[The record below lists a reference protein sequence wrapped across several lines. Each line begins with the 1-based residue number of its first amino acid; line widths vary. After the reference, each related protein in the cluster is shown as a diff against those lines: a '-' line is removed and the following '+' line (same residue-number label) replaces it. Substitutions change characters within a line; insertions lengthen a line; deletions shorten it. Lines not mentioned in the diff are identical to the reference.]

1 MVTVII
7 TAYNVEKWLQ
17 RAIQSVA
24 DQTVHDWELLII
36 DDGSTDGTGK
46 IADKA
51 AQSDMRVRSIHT
63 SNRGAAL
70 ARATGVAEARN
81 ELITFVDADDTI
93 EPHAI
98 EWLLRYVADEV
109 SVVVGGIRRYTDR
122 GSFAVRGA
130 FSGVMT
136 NAEFI
141 NGLLMDDFTP
151 SLCGKMFRRQDLLG
165 FGDILDSEILLN
177 EDLLMLIA
185 SLRKSGTL
193 YIDTSE
199 LIYNYSYRPGS
210 ATAQATMSFRGWQKL
225 VKGLS
230 AYVDD
235 NEVFFLYRLRRL
247 YDCCIT
253 RGAMFSRFHPAVREL
268 IADSKKY
275 YLESQDRRILRMLY
289 SRQLRRLVARRHRR
303 VAPPGGVII
312 SVIMPAYNGAA
323 VIERAVRS
331 IINQSFR
338 DWELIV
344 MDDCSIDST
353 PEVVRAIAA
362 VDSRIRFLRL
372 SSNMGQGAARL
383 QGVAAARGEY
393 LAFIDQDDVMA
404 PEALSRMWK
413 RADQTDADIVVM
425 GTRRMSRSGW
435 LRLPLFDP
443 AKFFK
448 KPVYTT
454 RELLPHLLRRDGFP
468 CTQWDR
474 LYRRDFV
481 EESRHV
487 DEPIGE
493 DLIFNLKIMA
503 RDGRV
508 AWVDYNG
515 YRWRRGGQSQ
525 GAYPQRWEHDM
536 AVYRRALEV
545 LTEEGLS
552 DNPTLRMN
560 LDQGLVNDFLDKVAS
575 ALRQEWRKGLRRF
588 IDDALENNELVQ
600 AMHNVGFEA
609 SRDNVVSKG
618 REWLRHHRLYYYT
631 LRLLDRF

>member
-7 TAYNVEKWLQ
+7 TAYNVEKWLP
-17 RAIQSVA
+17 RAIQSVI

-36 DDGSTDGTGK
+36 DDGSTDGTGE
-46 IADKA
+46 IADKT
-51 AQSDMRVRSIHT
+51 AQGDMRVRVIHT

-70 ARATGVAEARN
+70 ARATGVAEARS
-81 ELITFVDADDTI
+81 ELVTFVDADDTI

-98 EWLLRYVADEV
+98 EWMLRYVADEV
-109 SVVVGGIRRYTDR
+109 SVVVGGIRRYSDR

-130 FSGVMT
+130 FSGVIT

-165 FGDILDSEILLN
+165 FGGILDSEILLN

-185 SLRKSGTL
+185 ALRKSGNL

-199 LIYNYSYRPGS
+199 LIYNYSYRADS
-210 ATAQATMSFRGWQKL
+210 ATATATMSFRGWQKL

-253 RGAMFSRFHPAVREL
+253 RGAMFSRWHPAIKEL

-289 SRQLRRLVARRHRR
+289 SRQLRRIVARRHRR
-303 VAPPGGVII
+303 ITPPGGIII
-312 SVIMPAYNGAA
+312 SVIMAAYNGSAS
-323 VIERAVRS
+323 IERAVRS
-331 IINQSFR
+331 VINQTFR

-344 MDDCSIDST
+344 MDDCSIDAT
-353 PEVVRAIAA
+353 PDIVRAMAA
-362 VDSRIRFLRL
+362 VDSRIRLLRL

-383 QGVAAARGEY
+383 QGIAAARGEY
-393 LAFIDQDDVMA
+393 LAFIDQDDLMA
-404 PEALSRMWK
+404 SEALGRLWK
-413 RADQTDADIVVM
+413 RAQHAGADIVVM
-425 GTRRMSRSGW
+425 GTRRMSRNGL
-435 LRLPLFDP
+435 LRMPLFSP
-443 AKFFK
+443 SKFFT
-448 KPVYTT
+448 KPIYTT
-454 RELLPHLLRRDGFP
+454 GELLPHLLRRGGFP

-474 LYRRDFV
+474 LYRRGFIEDN
-481 EESRHV
+481 RHV

-493 DLIFNLKIMA
+493 DLIFNFKTMT
-503 RDGRV
+503 REGRV
-508 AWVDYNG
+508 AWIDYPG
-515 YRWRRGGQSQ
+515 YRWRSGGQSE
-525 GAYPQRWEHDM
+525 GAYPQRWERDL
-536 AVYRRALEV
+536 AVYRRVLEV
-545 LTEEGLS
+545 LTDEGLA
-552 DNPTLRMN
+552 DNQTLRMN
-560 LDQGLVNDFLDKVAS
+560 LDQGLVNDFLDKVAG

-588 IDDALENNELVQ
+588 IDNSLENPDLVN

-609 SRDNVVSKG
+609 TPENVVEEG
-618 REWLRHHRLYYYT
+618 REWLRRHRAYYWA
-631 LRLLDRF
+631 LRLLEWF